1 MSAVAPKDHPP
12 APREVLI
19 VSHSMLFYWWP
30 VWAIGLLMAL
40 LTYVDG
46 HRLAVVPSG
55 TEAVRER
62 TVQGFDNPRDVLVLP
77 AGAKLPPATGAPE
90 QPTLHVAGHSG
101 YGVIA
106 AVVLLV
112 VIFFTNVPI
121 RGMVSVVTVIT
132 LILLSIILALTG
144 GWDYILDFFDH
155 SHVYVNAFGY
165 LEIAVPLL
173 ILWLLAV
180 LIFDRQ
186 TYMVFAPGQLR
197 VHQQIGGGEVAYDV
211 LGMVVEKKRSDL
223 FRHWLLGIGSGD
235 LIVKT
240 AGANPQQFQMPNV
253 LFVGHKLQLIQ
264 QMLQQRE
271 VVRGR

>member
-1 MSAVAPKDHPP
+1 M
-12 APREVLI
+12 
-19 VSHSMLFYWWP
+19 
-30 VWAIGLLMAL
+30 
-40 LTYVDG
+40 
-46 HRLAVVPSG
+46 
-55 TEAVRER
+55 
-62 TVQGFDNPRDVLVLP
+62 
-77 AGAKLPPATGAPE
+77 
-90 QPTLHVAGHSG
+90 
-101 YGVIA
+101 IA

-240 AGANPQQFQMPNV
+240 AGANPQQFQLPNV